1 METFFNDLAITTA
14 LGGPCSGIDS
24 ALDNE
29 EVTCVAGWL
38 AAIKRLYIGNLF

>member
-29 EVTCVAGWL
+29 EVFLKDC
-38 AAIKRLYIGNLF
+38 YFIG